1 MLAPDPALFDL
12 MDDYFRLLSVN
23 ITYNQWVN
31 REKPDL
37 STYEAKTKQ
46 LIMDRLLVKQVE
58 RLIPIIDINEEYLKT
73 VDMVEQEYVYP

>member
-1 MLAPDPALFDL
+1 MLSRLKALFEMLAPDPALFDL
-12 MDDYFRLLSVN
+12 MDDYCWLLSVN

-31 REKPDL
+31 RKKPDL

-58 RLIPIIDINEEYLKT
+58 RLY
-73 VDMVEQEYVYP
+73 QS